1 MQHVRGN
8 SPLNYSVIKR
18 KIVERFDAIIIG
30 AGAAGLF
37 CAAQAGQ
44 LGLRVL
50 VLDNGKKAG
59 RKILMS
65 GGGRCNFTN
74 MYTEPS
80 AYLSANPHFCKSA
93 LARYTQ
99 WDFIELV
106 QRHGIAYHEKTL
118 GQLFCDDSA
127 QQIVDMLLKEC
138 EASQVTIRLRSDVSH
153 VEKKEQDFV
162 ITVNGKE
169 VSTRSLVIAS
179 GGLSMP
185 GLGATPFGYQIAEQ
199 FGLKILPTRA
209 ALVPFTLHKP
219 LLEQLHVLS
228 GVSVPAIV
236 TAEDGSLFKE
246 NILFTHRGLSGPAI
260 LQISSYWQ
268 PGEFV
273 SINLLPDIDLAT
285 FLEQEQS
292 SHPNQSVKNSLAKL
306 LPKRLTECLQT
317 LSQLPDISL
326 KQLNSA
332 QQRQLVTNLQSWQV
346 QPNSTEGYRT
356 AEVTMGGIDTH
367 QLSSKTMEANQVKGL
382 YFIGEVVD
390 VTGWLGG
397 YNFQWAWSSAW
408 ACAQAL

>member
-1 MQHVRGN
+1 ME
-8 SPLNYSVIKR
+8 K
-18 KIVERFDAIIIG
+18 FDAVIIG

-44 LGLRVL
+44 LGLRIL

-65 GGGRCNFTN
+65 GGGSCNFTN

-80 AYLSANPHFCKSA
+80 AYLSTNPHFCKSA

-138 EASQVTIRLRSDVSH
+138 ETGQVTIRLRSEVSQ
-153 VEKKEQDFV
+153 VEKNGQGFV
-162 ITVNGKE
+162 IIVNGKE

-185 GLGATPFGYQIAEQ
+185 GLGATPFGYRIAEQ
-199 FGLKILPTRA
+199 FGLKVLPTRA

-236 TAEDGSLFKE
+236 TAENGTLFKE

-273 SINLLPDIDLAT
+273 SINLLPDSDLEA

-292 SHPNQSVKNSLAKL
+292 SHPNQSVKNALAKL
-306 LPKRLTECLQT
+306 LPKRLTESLQT
-317 LSQLPDISL
+317 LGQIPDIAL
-326 KQLNSA
+326 KQLNPN
-332 QQRQLVTNLQSWQV
+332 QQKQLAANLQSWRV
-346 QPNSTEGYRT
+346 QPNGTEGYRT